1 MLMKSFGLQ
10 SPIGKKTRTAYI
22 LAPKFGQYTKE
33 HGGRYTRERCIEA
46 RVSMLILFHEL
57 EEGSS
62 VELLDATTD
71 GRPWVHWDCNFLQNH
86 SFVMTDSTLP
96 NHNRQNGHSQ
106 YGAKFDVPF
115 RWHGESVHAEKQT
128 TRSVLWLL
136 DESNTNWLE
145 LSP

>member
-57 EEGSS
+57 DQGSS
-62 VELLDATTD
+62 VGLLDATTD
-71 GRPWVHWDCNFLQNH
+71 GRPSGSLGLQFSTESLFCH
-86 SFVMTDSTLP
+86 DRFHPSLPQQTKWSF
-96 NHNRQNGHSQ
+96 
-106 YGAKFDVPF
+106 
-115 RWHGESVHAEKQT
+115 
-128 TRSVLWLL
+128 
-136 DESNTNWLE
+136 
-145 LSP
+145 